1 MVVWQPVK
9 ADSLTL
15 PIPLDTLR
23 VLPDGAAYTARSG
36 RAHATATVRRQ
47 EGKPATVYIETG
59 CDSLA
64 RLVAYYESREQTS
77 GGTVRAETTQ
87 TQNAARASTEPNGLE
102 RLFYSF
108 IAGLIAGIIS
118 TLITRKICQKV
129 F

>member
-15 PIPLDTLR
+15 PIPLEELR

-47 EGKPATVYIETG
+47 QGKTATVYIETG
-59 CDSLA
+59 CDSLERQVIYYA
-64 RLVAYYESREQTS
+64 EENERLQ
-77 GGTVRAETTQ
+77 RAATQ
-87 TQNAARASTEPNGLE
+87 TQSDSRKEATAQGKPSRKALYT
-102 RLFYSF
+102 F
-108 IAGLIAGIIS
+108 IAGLVAGIIS
-118 TLITRKICQKV
+118 TIITRRICQKM